1 MEIIL
6 LEDIG
11 GLGKRGTAVRVADGY
26 ARNVFIPRK
35 KAIEGVGNARAGFKD
50 RERARV
56 ALEAKQR
63 QAAEKLRDD
72 LAQIS
77 LQFSVEAG
85 EDDQLYGSVTAH
97 EIQDALSA
105 KGHTIERKN
114 VRLPEPIK
122 SLGVFEIAIHL
133 YEDIEAPVKVWVVR
147 KREALPIPC
156 SSIARFTSVSRGFS
170 SPSASGAA
178 PEALRRQRR
187 APPPRRACRD
197 RPDAT
202 PARPW
207 RSSGVGG
214 SRCGTSTRSWRP
226 PRRRSGRNIRTRSSS
241 SRSWSVSPSSGRS
254 FSRPGGLAPKPIP
267 TTARSLQ
274 ARSGSCS

>member
-26 ARNVFIPRK
+26 ARNFLIPRK
-35 KAIEGVGNARAGFKD
+35 KAIEAVGNARAVFKD

-56 ALEAKQR
+56 ALESKQR

-85 EDDQLYGSVTAH
+85 EDDQMYGSVTAH

-147 KREALPIPC
+147 K
-156 SSIARFTSVSRGFS
+156 
-170 SPSASGAA
+170 
-178 PEALRRQRR
+178 
-187 APPPRRACRD
+187 
-197 RPDAT
+197 
-202 PARPW
+202 
-207 RSSGVGG
+207 
-214 SRCGTSTRSWRP
+214 
-226 PRRRSGRNIRTRSSS
+226 
-241 SRSWSVSPSSGRS
+241 
-254 FSRPGGLAPKPIP
+254 
-267 TTARSLQ
+267 
-274 ARSGSCS
+274 

>member
-1 MEIIL
+1 MEVIL

-26 ARNVFIPRK
+26 ARNFLIPRK
-35 KAIEGVGNARAGFKD
+35 KAIEAVGNARAVFKD

-63 QAAEKLRDD
+63 QAAERLRDD

-105 KGHTIERKN
+105 KGHTVERKN

-147 KREALPIPC
+147 K
-156 SSIARFTSVSRGFS
+156 
-170 SPSASGAA
+170 
-178 PEALRRQRR
+178 
-187 APPPRRACRD
+187 
-197 RPDAT
+197 
-202 PARPW
+202 
-207 RSSGVGG
+207 
-214 SRCGTSTRSWRP
+214 
-226 PRRRSGRNIRTRSSS
+226 
-241 SRSWSVSPSSGRS
+241 
-254 FSRPGGLAPKPIP
+254 
-267 TTARSLQ
+267 
-274 ARSGSCS
+274 

>member
-26 ARNVFIPRK
+26 ARNFLIPRK
-35 KAIEGVGNARAGFKD
+35 KAIEAVGNARAVFKD

-85 EDDQLYGSVTAH
+85 EDDQLYGSVSAH

-105 KGHTIERKN
+105 KGYTIERKN

-147 KREALPIPC
+147 K
-156 SSIARFTSVSRGFS
+156 
-170 SPSASGAA
+170 
-178 PEALRRQRR
+178 
-187 APPPRRACRD
+187 
-197 RPDAT
+197 
-202 PARPW
+202 
-207 RSSGVGG
+207 
-214 SRCGTSTRSWRP
+214 
-226 PRRRSGRNIRTRSSS
+226 
-241 SRSWSVSPSSGRS
+241 
-254 FSRPGGLAPKPIP
+254 
-267 TTARSLQ
+267 
-274 ARSGSCS
+274 

>member
-26 ARNVFIPRK
+26 ARNFLIPRK
-35 KAIEGVGNARAGFKD
+35 KAIEAVGNARAVFKD

-147 KREALPIPC
+147 K
-156 SSIARFTSVSRGFS
+156 
-170 SPSASGAA
+170 
-178 PEALRRQRR
+178 
-187 APPPRRACRD
+187 
-197 RPDAT
+197 
-202 PARPW
+202 
-207 RSSGVGG
+207 
-214 SRCGTSTRSWRP
+214 
-226 PRRRSGRNIRTRSSS
+226 
-241 SRSWSVSPSSGRS
+241 
-254 FSRPGGLAPKPIP
+254 
-267 TTARSLQ
+267 
-274 ARSGSCS
+274 